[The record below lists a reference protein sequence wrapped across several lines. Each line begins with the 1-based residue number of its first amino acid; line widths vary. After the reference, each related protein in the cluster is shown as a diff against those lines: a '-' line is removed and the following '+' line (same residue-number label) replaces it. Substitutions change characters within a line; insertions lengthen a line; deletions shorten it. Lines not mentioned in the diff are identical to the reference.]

1 MYKYMTRAGS
11 KVACRFT
18 RNMSTQAHKSSP
30 GKFRKLF
37 RLTAGGCLV
46 GYTAAVFFASRD
58 ERFRDIFIEKFPFG
72 RPIGEYFE
80 EQEIKKNRDSPKPKP
95 IPTSPSGQPNART
108 SHLSALYPDKSNP
121 NAMTNNP
128 DGDSHQ
134 ERKFNL
140 ERALS
145 SKGTKKEY
153 FDPLTENQGNFF
165 DPSSGVVAEEHKEY
179 LPLIL
184 LHDSADHAAR
194 HSAMALN
201 DLISSINTSIVTND
215 SVKNVSD
222 SLIQLSEFV
231 AVNHPEIQTQL
242 SERLGEKARRFHA
255 LGEHYHTIIQDFLQ
269 NEVEHGPH
277 QGHAAEVELTIY
289 ETDKMR
295 DLRKNVI
302 QEIHDTE
309 DLLVKYCNRYS
320 RPEGPVAEV
329 ITRRVPT
336 VETVTLEPIDSTAKA
351 AFDASKYKSQ
361 ISAAEQSLAVLVAA
375 VQHSSVLGVDPFVEG
390 VKQAINNVDI
400 GDRSKILT
408 EALKNVTVPSDVNLT
423 PYLEQITDKSS

>member
-1 MYKYMTRAGS
+1 MYRNATRTTVRIARAS
-11 KVACRFT
+11 HA
-18 RNMSTQAHKSSP
+18 RNASSQTQNPP
-30 GKFRKLF
+30 GKLRKLF
-37 RLTAGGCLV
+37 RIGVAAGLV
-46 GYTAAVFFASRD
+46 GYSASVFFASRD
-58 ERFRDIFIEKFPFG
+58 ERFRDIFIDKFPFG

-80 EQEIKKNRDSPKPKP
+80 ELEIKKNRDQPKPKP
-95 IPTSPSGQPNART
+95 LPQSKPRT

-121 NAMTNNP
+121 DALTNNP

-145 SKGTKKEY
+145 SKGSKKEY

-201 DLISSINTSIVTND
+201 DLISSINTSIVTNE

-222 SLIQLSEFV
+222 SLVQLSAFV
-231 AVNHPEIQTQL
+231 AENHPEIQTQL
-242 SERLGEKARRFHA
+242 SERLGEKAKRFHA

-336 VETVTLEPIDSTAKA
+336 VETVTLEPIDQAG
-351 AFDASKYKSQ
+351 FDASKYKKQ

-390 VKQAINNVDI
+390 VRQALNSVDG
-400 GDRSKILT
+400 GDRAKILT
-408 EALKNVTVPSDVNLT
+408 EALKNVTIPSDVNLA
-423 PYLEQITDKSS
+423 PYLEKIADKN

>member
-1 MYKYMTRAGS
+1 MYKHVSRAGPR
-11 KVACRFT
+11 VARLS
-18 RNMSTQAHKSSP
+18 RNMSTQAHNSSP
-30 GKFRKLF
+30 GKFRKLM
-37 RLTAGGCLV
+37 RLTVAGGLV
-46 GYTAAVFFASRD
+46 GYSAAVFFASRD

-80 EQEIKKNRDSPKPKP
+80 ELEIKKNRDSSSVPKPTPAP
-95 IPTSPSGQPNART
+95 IPQGKSRT
-108 SHLSALYPDKSNP
+108 NHLSALYPDKSNP
-121 NAMTNNP
+121 HAMTNNP

-145 SKGTKKEY
+145 SKGSKKQY

-231 AVNHPEIQTQL
+231 AKNHPEIQTQL
-242 SERLGEKARRFHA
+242 SERLGEKARRFHS
-255 LGEHYHTIIQDFLQ
+255 LGEHYHIIIQDFLQ

-302 QEIHDTE
+302 REIHDTE

-336 VETVTLEPIDSTAKA
+336 VETVTLEPISS
-351 AFDASKYKSQ
+351 AFDASKYRKQ

-375 VQHSSVLGVDPFVEG
+375 VQHSSVLGVEPFVEG
-390 VKQAINNVDI
+390 VKQAINNVEAA
-400 GDRSKILT
+400 DRSKILS
-408 EALKNVTVPSDVNLT
+408 EALKNVNIPNDVNLT
-423 PYLEQITDKSS
+423 PYLEEISSKSS

>member
-1 MYKYMTRAGS
+1 MASRGATSSSSYRLIS
-11 KVACRFT
+11 
-18 RNMSTQAHKSSP
+18 RNINTQAHSSP
-30 GKFRKLF
+30 GKFKRF
-37 RLTAGGCLV
+37 VRYTAAGTLV
-46 GYTAAVFFASRD
+46 GYAAAVFFASKD
-58 ERFRDIFIEKFPFG
+58 ERFRELFIDKFPFG

-80 EQEIKKNRDSPKPKP
+80 EKALKRDSSAPKPPP
-95 IPTSPSGQPNART
+95 IPHGQHPRT

-121 NAMTNNP
+121 YALTNNP
-128 DGDSHQ
+128 DGESHQ

-145 SKGTKKEY
+145 SKGTDKEY
-153 FDPLTENQGNFF
+153 YDPLTQNQGNFF
-165 DPSSGVVAEEHKEY
+165 DPSSGVVAEYHKEY

-201 DLISSINTSIVTND
+201 DLISSINTSIVTNE
-215 SVKNVSD
+215 SVENVSD
-222 SLIQLSEFV
+222 SLIKLSDFV
-231 AVNHPEIQTQL
+231 KVNHPEIQTQL
-242 SERLGEKARRFHA
+242 SERLGEKAKRFNT
-255 LGEHYHTIIQDFLQ
+255 LGEHYHQIIQDFLEK
-269 NEVEHGPH
+269 EVEHGPH

-295 DLRKNVI
+295 ELRQNVI

-329 ITRRVPT
+329 ITRRIPT
-336 VETVTLEPIDSTAKA
+336 VETITLEPVSTPA
-351 AFDASKYKSQ
+351 ASAQFDAAKYRSQ

-375 VQHSSVLGVDPFVEG
+375 AQHSSVIGIDPFIEG
-390 VKQAINNVDI
+390 VKQAVKNVEV
-400 GDRSKILT
+400 GDRSKIIS
-408 EALKNVTVPSDVNLT
+408 EALKNVTVPNDVNIT
-423 PYLEQITDKSS
+423 PYLEQITIEKSS

>member
-1 MYKYMTRAGS
+1 M
-11 KVACRFT
+11 
-18 RNMSTQAHKSSP
+18 
-30 GKFRKLF
+30 
-37 RLTAGGCLV
+37 

-80 EQEIKKNRDSPKPKP
+80 ELEIKKNRDSPKPKP
-95 IPTSPSGQPNART
+95 LPAPPVGQPNART

-128 DGDSHQ
+128 DGDGDSHQ

-145 SKGTKKEY
+145 SKGSQKAY
-153 FDPLTENQGNFF
+153 YDPLTQNQGNFF

-231 AVNHPEIQTQL
+231 AKNHPEIQTQL
-242 SERLGEKARRFHA
+242 SERLGEKARRFHS
-255 LGEHYHTIIQDFLQ
+255 LGEHYHIIIQDFLQ

-295 DLRKNVI
+295 ELRKNVI

-336 VETVTLEPIDSTAKA
+336 VETVTLEPLDSAAKA
-351 AFDASKYKSQ
+351 GFDASKYKKQ

-390 VKQAINNVDI
+390 VKQAINSVDI
-400 GDRSKILT
+400 GDRSKILS
-408 EALKNVTVPSDVNLT
+408 EALKNVTVPNDVNLA
-423 PYLEQITDKSS
+423 PYLEEISNKSS